1 MSDKDLA
8 LLAHLLRRAGFGATR
23 AELEGYVAQGY
34 EETVEEL
41 LLPLDHDAMPDD
53 LIRRYHPDE
62 SELRII
68 DSMGALWLYRMA
80 TTKSPLEEKMTLFWH
95 GLFATGEQK
104 VQQGKTLTGQIDML
118 RRHCMGSF
126 KTLLVQLS
134 RDPAMVF
141 WLDNND
147 NHNGTVNENYGREL
161 LELFSMGVG
170 NYTEDDVKEASRAF
184 TGWTMQ
190 NAEYMAL
197 RVHKAS
203 IWPYGKIAWQFEYD
217 EADHDK
223 GEKTFLGET
232 GRFDGEDIVDIIA
245 RNPAAARF
253 LATRLYQFFVKQE
266 MDGNSRALIE
276 AMVESYFGSGYEVRS
291 VLRTLFNSEHFRSEA
306 VRFAQYKS
314 PIELVVGTL
323 RLAEAIQ
330 WPGLEAREAALAA
343 AYMRQE
349 ILNPPS
355 VEVWH
360 EGREWIDSGALVER
374 VNFASGY
381 LGDPQQPGVRAIVER
396 LASMDG
402 GVLSPKDIVDGCLDM
417 VGPLEVDDETREALV
432 ARVAEK
438 GDTDMRATDN
448 RGAAEGR
455 VADLLRMIAATREYQ
470 LA

>member
-23 AELEGYVAQGY
+23 TELEGYVAQGY

-41 LLPLDHDAMPDD
+41 LLPRDHDAMPED

-95 GLFATGEQK
+95 GLFATGELK

-118 RRHCMGSF
+118 RRQCMGSF

-203 IWPYGKIAWQFEYD
+203 IWPYGKISWQFEYD

-232 GRFDGEDIVDIIA
+232 GRFDGEDIVDIIV

-253 LATRLYQFFVKQE
+253 LATRL
-266 MDGNSRALIE
+266 ST
-276 AMVESYFGSGYEVRS
+276 SSS
-291 VLRTLFNSEHFRSEA
+291 
-306 VRFAQYKS
+306 
-314 PIELVVGTL
+314 
-323 RLAEAIQ
+323 
-330 WPGLEAREAALAA
+330 
-343 AYMRQE
+343 
-349 ILNPPS
+349 
-355 VEVWH
+355 
-360 EGREWIDSGALVER
+360 
-374 VNFASGY
+374 
-381 LGDPQQPGVRAIVER
+381 
-396 LASMDG
+396 
-402 GVLSPKDIVDGCLDM
+402 
-417 VGPLEVDDETREALV
+417 
-432 ARVAEK
+432 
-438 GDTDMRATDN
+438 
-448 RGAAEGR
+448 
-455 VADLLRMIAATREYQ
+455 
-470 LA
+470 